1 MRYSVEFLLN
11 YKYYLISSLKK
22 KFKITLSIIF
32 IVRIKLMRKTLDPII
47 IQEVVFTEEIKT
59 VRNEKISS

>member
-1 MRYSVEFLLN
+1 
-11 YKYYLISSLKK
+11 
-22 KFKITLSIIF
+22 
-32 IVRIKLMRKTLDPII
+32 MRKTLDPII

>member
-11 YKYYLISSLKK
+11 YRYYLISSLKK